1 MIVMDKGKVLVGAAA
16 GLLLAGCS
24 SMQGMTEGLRM
35 LNPFGDKI
43 TFTEPPKTGEL
54 HAFSNVYLNADD
66 QDSPITGAI
75 GKTLSTASAGET
87 PYFNSV
93 ISSQFGQSNDQLDE
107 ASAAQLKLSIQGE
120 RVYEERTVE
129 EHFVCPGDGFVRT
142 CSSEEAHYYKVSC
155 INRTAAVSASLV
167 ATSLDGTSH
176 IFSRDSAQKAK
187 SKLCS
192 DEEGLSLKSEN
203 ELLSD
208 ARASVVIELL
218 DGLIPEQRERP
229 SDLVTEI
236 NYLNGADAEQLKLA
250 ADLAAEGKLPD
261 ARQIYL
267 KMSAQHP
274 KNPSL
279 LFNLGLVEQALGN
292 FESAVDYYSR
302 VVPSEEAPVEVMEKY
317 VSEARDWISRG
328 FRTVRKGEP
337 GEVVSLNQS
346 TF

>member
-1 MIVMDKGKVLVGAAA
+1 MDTSKVLVGATAA
-16 GLLLAGCS
+16 LLLAGCS

-54 HAFSNVYLNADD
+54 HAFSDVYLNADD
-66 QDSPITGAI
+66 QDNPIAGAI
-75 GKTLSTASAGET
+75 GKILSTASAGER
-87 PYFNSV
+87 PYFTSV
-93 ISSQFGQSNDQLDE
+93 INRPLAQSDE
-107 ASAAQLKLSIQGE
+107 ASAAQLKLNIQGE

-129 EHFVCPGDGFVRT
+129 EHFVCPGSGVVRT
-142 CSSEEAHYYKVSC
+142 CSSEEARYYKVSC

-167 ATSLDGTSH
+167 ATSLDGASH
-176 IFSRDSAQKAK
+176 IFSRDSAKMAK

-192 DEEGLSLKSEN
+192 DEKGLSLESEK
-203 ELLSD
+203 ELLSK
-208 ARASVVIELL
+208 ARASVVTELL

-236 NYLNGADAEQLKLA
+236 NYMDGADAEQLKLA

-267 KMSAQHP
+267 QMSTRHP
-274 KNPSL
+274 KNSSL

-292 FESAVDYYSR
+292 FESAVGYYSR
-302 VVPSEEAPVEVMEKY
+302 VVPSEEAPLEALEKY
-317 VSEARDWISRG
+317 ASEARDWINRG
-328 FRTVRKGEP
+328 FRTVRKSEP
-337 GEVVSLNQS
+337 DGVVSLNQS